1 VFRNKPYLRLATEI
15 LAVIL
20 ANGVYAAA
28 TALFVV
34 PNGLITCG
42 TAGIAIFVNKVSG
55 FPIAVFTNIFYAV
68 MFVIG
73 FLLLGRKFA
82 VTTVFSSISY
92 PLFYTILEPHL
103 LKVQLT
109 DNLMLS
115 TVYAGL
121 LIGLSV
127 GIVLRC
133 GASTGG
139 TDIPPLIANKYFHV
153 PLSLGIW
160 VFDVTVLIL
169 QAFFSEKEEILYGLL
184 LVLIYTVLID
194 KVLLIGRQKMQVT
207 IVTNKPNELTEAI
220 FSELARG
227 VTLLHGKTGYLEREC
242 ELVMTV
248 VSPRQLYRVQQLI
261 REIDP
266 AAFTIVHSVADVRGN
281 GFTTTTEDPPRP
293 NRDAN
298 PAPEN
303 AGDPQIGTEN
313 KEN

>member
-1 VFRNKPYLRLATEI
+1 MTVIRNKSYLRLIAEI
-15 LAVIL
+15 FAVVI
-20 ANGVYAAA
+20 ANGIYAAA

-68 MFVIG
+68 MFVVG
-73 FLLLGRKFA
+73 LFFLGRKFA
-82 VTTVFSSISY
+82 VTTIISSISY
-92 PLFYTILEPHL
+92 PVFYTILEPHL
-103 LKVQLT
+103 LKVHLT

-115 TVYAGL
+115 TIYAGL
-121 LIGLSV
+121 LIGLAV
-127 GIVLRC
+127 GVVLRC

-139 TDIPPLIANKYFHV
+139 TDIPPLIANKYLHV

-160 VFDVTVLIL
+160 VFDVSVLIL
-169 QAFFSEKEEILYGLL
+169 QAFFSDKEQILYGLL

-194 KVLLIGRQKMQVT
+194 KVLLVGRQ
-207 IVTNKPNELTEAI
+207 II
-220 FSELARG
+220 SEMSRG

-242 ELVMTV
+242 EIVMTV

-281 GFTTTTEDPPRP
+281 GFTTVTEDPPRP
-293 NRDAN
+293 SRTPPPDAEPAIED
-298 PAPEN
+298 PAP
-303 AGDPQIGTEN
+303 TEQDGKQN
-313 KEN
+313 EE